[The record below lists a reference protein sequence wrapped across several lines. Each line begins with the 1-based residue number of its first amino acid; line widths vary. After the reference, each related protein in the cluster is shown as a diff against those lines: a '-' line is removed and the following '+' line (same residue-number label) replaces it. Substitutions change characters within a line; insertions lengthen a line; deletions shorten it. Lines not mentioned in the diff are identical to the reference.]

1 METMIK
7 LEKWDGK
14 NLEEVAVEWHLF
26 SDGCRHINGDLD
38 FGDSIAVITSSCTGD
53 LESVTMAEL
62 LALKIKAK
70 KIVCF
75 FPYLPGA
82 RQDKAGFNVASYALI
97 RLRTIGDVVCLD
109 QHSYVHPGVSRNIRP
124 VSLVPAELFDG
135 GDITVIAP
143 DAGAELR
150 AAEVAAKYGATLVVA
165 SKSRDSSNN
174 FRIGSYSCPPIRTK
188 EAIVIDDICDGGGTF
203 LALAE
208 SIDVPRDSLTLWTTH
223 GIYSKGATELRKRF
237 SKIITTDSL
246 ESSIHADKIV
256 SCRPSLTSYLE
267 EVYP

>member
-1 METMIK
+1 MIK

-14 NLEEVAVEWHLF
+14 KLERVDVAWHTF

-38 FGDSIAVITSSCTGD
+38 LGDSVAVISSSGAGS

-62 LALKIKAK
+62 LALKISARR
-70 KIVCF
+70 IVCF

-82 RQDKAGFNVASYALI
+82 RQDKAGFNVASYALL
-97 RLRTIGDVVCLD
+97 RLRGIGDVVCLD
-109 QHSYVHPGVSRNIRP
+109 QHAYAFPGVSRNVRP
-124 VSLVPAELFDG
+124 VSLVPASLFYQREL
-135 GDITVIAP
+135 TVIAP

-150 AAEVAAKYGATLVVA
+150 AAEVAARYGAPLVVA

-208 SIDVPRDSLTLWTTH
+208 SINIPRDSLTIWTTH